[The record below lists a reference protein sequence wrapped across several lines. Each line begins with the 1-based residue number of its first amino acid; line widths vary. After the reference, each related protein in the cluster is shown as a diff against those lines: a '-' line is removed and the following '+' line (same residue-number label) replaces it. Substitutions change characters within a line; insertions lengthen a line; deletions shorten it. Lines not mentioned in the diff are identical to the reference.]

1 MAFVHSGSRNKCAPR
16 GISIC
21 RGALSA
27 LRSGGVWV
35 VRGCCFRLGVGKLCL
50 RGLHRMIHDEIEM
63 LLVVGLNDCI

>member
-27 LRSGGVWV
+27 LRSGEVWE
-35 VRGCCFRLGVGKLCL
+35 VRGCCFRLGGWK
-50 RGLHRMIHDEIEM
+50 
-63 LLVVGLNDCI
+63 VVFAWVA